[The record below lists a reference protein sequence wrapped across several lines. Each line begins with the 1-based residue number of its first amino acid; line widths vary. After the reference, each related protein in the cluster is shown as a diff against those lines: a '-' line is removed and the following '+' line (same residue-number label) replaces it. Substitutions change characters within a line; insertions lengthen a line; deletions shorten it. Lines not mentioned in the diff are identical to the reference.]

1 MMMMIIMSMSEM
13 ALIDYCLIRSVCS
26 KMLNDVQ
33 QATKLCKT
41 CSNHLGGQN
50 KLTHKVVIFLLI
62 RNNIPKHWT
71 DLMKACCWPPNNNKK
86 GAITNCSINWQI
98 IINLPAFFIVVQRVS
113 FLYDQMHFISIVR
126 CYWWPICCWI
136 QTEKKRLTDSS
147 IQQQQQSWTFWMER
161 IHWTSHCVC
170 GDWVEWL
177 VYTRQ

>member
-1 MMMMIIMSMSEM
+1 MMMMIIIMSMSEM

-26 KMLNDVQ
+26 KMFNDVQ

-86 GAITNCSINWQI
+86 RRNYQLLNQLTNHYKFAC
-98 IINLPAFFIVVQRVS
+98 FF
-113 FLYDQMHFISIVR
+113 Y
-126 CYWWPICCWI
+126 CC
-136 QTEKKRLTDSS
+136 TKG
-147 IQQQQQSWTFWMER
+147 F
-161 IHWTSHCVC
+161 VF
-170 GDWVEWL
+170 V
-177 VYTRQ
+177 